1 MLTVSA
7 RAKINWSLN
16 VKRKRDDGYH
26 EIESLMQCITLSDT
40 LTFELSD
47 KAADKAA
54 DTITLESDA
63 DIPLDVNLVYKA
75 AVLLQKETGAKKGA
89 LIRLAKKIPVEAGLG
104 GGSSD
109 AAAALKGLAELWE
122 IDVSDERLLELG
134 AELGSDVPFFLS
146 CGIRGGTIGGSG
158 IVTGRGECIEQV
170 DLEANYPLVLVKPAF
185 GVSAGWAYGNLGS
198 FNKEGGGTDAL
209 IKALNAGD
217 LDEISKHA
225 TNDLEA
231 PVIQAH
237 PIIGDIKS
245 ALMDSGAF
253 VSLMSGSGTTVFGVF
268 IDSKS
273 AMDAAQVLGEKF
285 GTEYLV
291 AKAETIP

>member
-63 DIPLDVNLVYKA
+63 DIPQEDNLAYKA
-75 AVLLQKETGAKKGA
+75 AVLLQKETGTKKGA

-109 AAAALKGLAELWE
+109 AAAALK
-122 IDVSDERLLELG
+122 
-134 AELGSDVPFFLS
+134 
-146 CGIRGGTIGGSG
+146 
-158 IVTGRGECIEQV
+158 
-170 DLEANYPLVLVKPAF
+170 
-185 GVSAGWAYGNLGS
+185 
-198 FNKEGGGTDAL
+198 
-209 IKALNAGD
+209 
-217 LDEISKHA
+217 
-225 TNDLEA
+225 
-231 PVIQAH
+231 
-237 PIIGDIKS
+237 
-245 ALMDSGAF
+245 
-253 VSLMSGSGTTVFGVF
+253 
-268 IDSKS
+268 
-273 AMDAAQVLGEKF
+273 
-285 GTEYLV
+285 
-291 AKAETIP
+291 